1 MSDNKRKPLSKDK
14 LTAIDSHWGEKPT
27 DHFGY
32 ASDEERRA
40 TRGMEDWELLE
51 SIPESQKPIPK
62 WFYGVIITVLLLS
75 IGLSFPYWGD
85 RVGYERDWLDW
96 GYAVAF
102 VYLLVASIF
111 VYYMVKMYGSKVGG
125 RLDEDHSDEEQS
137 QDKEEK

>member
-1 MSDNKRKPLSKDK
+1 MSDSKRKPLSKDK
-14 LTAIDSHWGEKPT
+14 LTAIDSHWGEKPA
-27 DHFGY
+27 DNFGY

-62 WFYGVIITVLLLS
+62 WFFGVIIMVFLVAV
-75 IGLSFPYWGD
+75 GLSFPFWGD

-102 VYLLVASIF
+102 VYLIVAGYF
-111 VYYMVKMYGSKVGG
+111 VYYMVKLYGSNAGG
-125 RLDEDHSDEEQS
+125 RLDLDKTEAEQHK
-137 QDKEEK
+137 KEAGK

>member
-14 LTAIDSHWGEKPT
+14 LTAIDSHWGENPD

-62 WFYGVIITVLLLS
+62 WFFGVIIMVLLLS

-137 QDKEEK
+137 PDKVEK